1 MEDTYPALTLIDIA
15 TSAVAAALSGLAAM
29 NTGWLVAA
37 PGGVLSASELTAV
50 TTATAVTG
58 WAAVE
63 PLAGIIRSARWP
75 SAAKTVLSG
84 VVAAAIMLGWWAG
97 TTHAGTL
104 GEILH

>member
-1 MEDTYPALTLIDIA
+1 MEDTCPTLTLIDIA

-37 PGGVLSASELTAV
+37 PGGVLNASELTAV
-50 TTATAVTG
+50 VAGTAVVG
-58 WAAVE
+58 WTAVE
-63 PLAGIIRSARWP
+63 PLGDIIRSAGWP

-97 TTHAGTL
+97 TTHARAL